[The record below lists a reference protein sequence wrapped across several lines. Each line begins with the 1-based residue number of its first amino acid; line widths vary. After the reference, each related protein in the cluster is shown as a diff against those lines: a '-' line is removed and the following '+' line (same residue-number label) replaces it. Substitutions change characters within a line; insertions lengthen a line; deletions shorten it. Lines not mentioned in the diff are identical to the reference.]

1 MPLQPSPSSTRPASV
16 RLPPSPAQ
24 AAPKTQASAGTSS
37 VAKPEAAQKPA
48 ARPTRTS
55 AKKAT
60 PASPRQA
67 RARTTAQLARAAR
80 LVMVRRDTLDITRRR
95 YGRGYRY
102 FDGTGAPI
110 TDPAMIARLAA
121 LAVPPAY
128 KDVRFAAHARAHLQA
143 VGRDVAGRV
152 QYRYH
157 PDWEE
162 VRGQLKAE
170 RLARFAEA
178 LPRIRKRV
186 ARDLSAPLGS
196 RLLALAGVVEL
207 VTLTAIR
214 PGEEAYARER
224 GTRGAATLLKSNLK
238 ERAEGLEL
246 SFQAKGGR
254 KVVCAIS
261 DPRFRTVVAA
271 LRQLPGRRLFQYRN
285 GAGEVRPVRA
295 GDVNAYLKQVAGIPV
310 SLKDF
315 RTLVASARVLEELA
329 SREPATSDRR
339 RNAQILEAVRLAAE
353 TLHNTPAICRKSY
366 VLPAVVE
373 AFEDGTL
380 SRFSQLLKR
389 YRSPMR
395 RASLLAILIRES
407 A

>member
-1 MPLQPSPSSTRPASV
+1 MPLHP
-16 RLPPSPAQ
+16 
-24 AAPKTQASAGTSS
+24 
-37 VAKPEAAQKPA
+37 
-48 ARPTRTS
+48 
-55 AKKAT
+55 T
-60 PASPRQA
+60 PASTPVPQTGRCPARQNAPETPARSGAGAGAKPRPP
-67 RARTTAQLARAAR
+67 RARTTAQLARAAG
-80 LVMVRRDTLDITRRR
+80 LLMVRKDTLDITRRR
-95 YGRGYRY
+95 HGRGYRY
-102 FDGTGAPI
+102 FDRAGQPI
-110 TDPAMIARLAA
+110 TDKALIARLAA

-128 KDVRFAAHARAHLQA
+128 VEVRFSAHPRAHLQA
-143 VGRDVAGRV
+143 VGRDAAGRL

-162 VRGQLKAE
+162 VRSQLKAE

-178 LPRIRKRV
+178 LPRIRRRV
-186 ARDLSAPLGS
+186 ARDLSAPVGS

-214 PGEEAYARER
+214 PGEEAYAKER

-238 ERAEGLEL
+238 EKAEGLEL

-254 KVVCAIS
+254 KVVCAIA
-261 DPRFRTVVAA
+261 DPRFRALVAR
-271 LRQLPGRRLFQYRN
+271 LRALPGRRLFQHRT
-285 GAGEVRPVRA
+285 AQGEVRPVRA
-295 GDVNAYLKQVAGIPV
+295 GDVNAYLKQVSGIPV

-329 SREPATSDRR
+329 VRTPETSDRR
-339 RNAQILEAVRLAAE
+339 RNAQILQAVRIAAE

-395 RASLLAILIRES
+395 RATLLATLIREGT
-407 A
+407 

>member
-1 MPLQPSPSSTRPASV
+1 MPLQTTPSP
-16 RLPPSPAQ
+16 LPSRTATAVPSPPH
-24 AAPKTQASAGTSS
+24 PKLPRATAKASGRT
-37 VAKPEAAQKPA
+37 
-48 ARPTRTS
+48 ART
-55 AKKAT
+55 
-60 PASPRQA
+60 
-67 RARTTAQLARAAR
+67 RTTAKLARAVG
-80 LVMVRRDTLDITRRR
+80 LVMVQRDTLDITRRR

-102 FDGTGAPI
+102 FDGAGAPL
-110 TDPAMIARLAA
+110 TDKAVIARLAA

-128 KDVRFAAHARAHLQA
+128 QEVRFSAHPRAHLQA
-143 VGRDVAGRV
+143 VGRDAAGRV

-157 PDWEE
+157 PAWEE

-178 LPRIRKRV
+178 LPRIRRRV
-186 ARDLSAPLGS
+186 ARDLAAPLGS
-196 RLLALAGVVEL
+196 RVLALAGVVEL

-214 PGEEAYARER
+214 PGEEAYAKAR
-224 GTRGAATLLKSNLK
+224 GTRGAATLLKSNLREK
-238 ERAEGLEL
+238 PEGLQL

-254 KVVCAIS
+254 QVVCAIS
-261 DPRFRTVVAA
+261 DPRFRALVAG

-285 GAGEVRPVRA
+285 GEGEVRAVRA

-329 SREPATSDRR
+329 GRAPAASDRR

-395 RASLLAILIRES
+395 RATLLATLIREGR
-407 A
+407 

>member
-1 MPLQPSPSSTRPASV
+1 MPLHPTPSIPVKRQPAAPQPVPTDGAAKLARPRAKNLAPAV
-16 RLPPSPAQ
+16 KSPA
-24 AAPKTQASAGTSS
+24 KVRTL
-37 VAKPEAAQKPA
+37 AQF
-48 ARPTRTS
+48 
-55 AKKAT
+55 
-60 PASPRQA
+60 
-67 RARTTAQLARAAR
+67 ARAAR
-80 LVMVRRDTLDITRRR
+80 LVMVRQDKLDITRRR

-102 FDGTGAPI
+102 FDGTGQPI
-110 TDPAMIARLAA
+110 TDPALIARLAA

-128 KDVRFAAHARAHLQA
+128 GEVRYCAHPRAHLQA
-143 VGRDVAGRV
+143 VGRDAAGRV

-162 VRGQLKAE
+162 VRAQVKAE

-178 LPRIRKRV
+178 LPRIRRRV
-186 ARDLSAPLGS
+186 ARDLSAPVGS

-214 PGEEAYARER
+214 PGEEAYAKER

-238 ERAEGLEL
+238 EKAGGLEL

-261 DPRFRTVVAA
+261 DPRFRALVAS

-285 GAGEVRPVRA
+285 AAGEVRPIRA
-295 GDVNAYLKQVAGIPV
+295 GDVNAYLKEVARIPV

-329 SREPATSDRR
+329 ARTPATSDRR
-339 RNAQILEAVRLAAE
+339 RNAQILEAVRIAAQ

-389 YRSPMR
+389 YRSPLR
-395 RASLLAILIRES
+395 RATLLATLIRES
-407 A
+407 T

>member
-1 MPLQPSPSSTRPASV
+1 MPLHPASLSARPERPA
-16 RLPPSPAQ
+16 LPSAVTRSSPAQ
-24 AAPKTQASAGTSS
+24 RKPPVANPTPSKPTSR
-37 VAKPEAAQKPA
+37 K
-48 ARPTRTS
+48 
-55 AKKAT
+55 
-60 PASPRQA
+60 A
-67 RARTTAQLARAAR
+67 RARTTAQLARAAG
-80 LVMVRRDTLDITRRR
+80 LVMVRRDTLNITRRR
-95 YGRGYRY
+95 CGRGYRY
-102 FDGTGAPI
+102 FDGTGKPI
-110 TDPAMIARLAA
+110 TDKDLISRLAA

-128 KDVRFAAHARAHLQA
+128 ADVRFASHPRAHLQA
-143 VGRDVAGRV
+143 VGRDAAGRV

-157 PDWEE
+157 PDWEA

-178 LPRIRKRV
+178 LPRIRRRV
-186 ARDLSAPLGS
+186 ARDLSAPVGS

-224 GTRGAATLLKSNLK
+224 GTRGAATLLKSNLRHK
-238 ERAEGLEL
+238 PQGLEL

-254 KVVCAIS
+254 KVVCAIA
-261 DPRFRTVVAA
+261 DPRFLSLVAA

-285 GAGEVRPVRA
+285 AQDEVRPVRA
-295 GDVNAYLKQVAGIPV
+295 GDVNAYLKQVSGIPV

-329 SREPATSDRR
+329 VREPAASDRR
-339 RNAQILEAVRLAAE
+339 RNAQILEAVRIAAE

-380 SRFSQLLKR
+380 SRFSQFLKR

-395 RASLLAILIRES
+395 RATLLATLIRES
-407 A
+407 T